1 MITVTGQNLNIARSI
16 DMVYIL
22 QCTRGSNS
30 PWLITQ
36 VYLLY
41 YFCHFLFQNPDLEV
55 LNFCDISLYAKLL
68 IQIRVL

>member
-41 YFCHFLFQNPDLEV
+41 YFCQFFVGNYGKTLVPGPDTCCKHF
-55 LNFCDISLYAKLL
+55 SLKK
-68 IQIRVL
+68 RNV